1 MSWSNGCFGARVVC
15 HGFLAWAGEL
25 YVTDPTGTQGKTRME
40 LDSHHA
46 CVVGSQFLIIQDFCL
61 PIALWMSA
69 SVAKRPTSDAGR

>member
-25 YVTDPTGTQGKTRME
+25 YVTDPTGTEGKTRME

-46 CVVGSQFLIIQDFCL
+46 CVVGESIPHHPGLLQ
-61 PIALWMSA
+61 IALWMSA
-69 SVAKRPTSDAGR
+69 SVAKRPTSHAGR